1 MTAQKTFE
9 QRIEENESNII
20 QIRSIFFPLIR
31 DGIIT
36 GYNIYD
42 KVPTY
47 SPGKLF
53 LNYLHSDLSPSH
65 QHFQELTKILEQ
77 EGLTSN
83 ILNIGHELVDS
94 SEIKERHAIYLT
106 KPEWEDAP
114 KMRYFLFDGTEVSQ
128 KEAEELGVDLV
139 GEVLQYDMLLK
150 VKNETELR
158 RITDLFKKYVA
169 SYRIDDFGRKIKDKD
184 GVPTENTAAIHKS
197 WDIPLLICTSSS
209 NKKPRTLKDFLEIN
223 QFDISHRFGN
233 NSVVISTIV
242 RNKSRNLEQFL
253 VTEGL
258 DYEKNKKYVLRIFV
272 EDYINS

>member
-1 MTAQKTFE
+1 MTTQKTFE
-9 QRIEENESNII
+9 QLIEENEAAIV
-20 QIRSIFFPLIR
+20 QVRHLFFPLIR

-42 KVPTY
+42 KLPGY
-47 SPGKLF
+47 SPNKLF

-94 SEIKERHAIYLT
+94 SEIKERHATYIT

-114 KMRYFLFDGTEVSQ
+114 KMRYFLFDGAEVSQ

-139 GEVLQYDMLLK
+139 GEVLQYNMLLK
-150 VKNETELR
+150 IKNETELR
-158 RITDLFKKYVA
+158 RIIDLFKKHVA
-169 SYRIDDFGRKIKDKD
+169 SFIINDFGRKIKNKD
-184 GVPTENTAAIHKS
+184 GVPVENTAAIYKS
-197 WDIPLLICTSSS
+197 WDIPLLICTSTN
-209 NKKPRTLKDFLEIN
+209 NKKPRTLKDFLKIN
-223 QFDISHRFGN
+223 QFNISYRFEN

-242 RNKSRNLEQFL
+242 RNKSRNLERFL

-258 DYEKNKKYVLRIFV
+258 NYEKNKKYVLRIFV
-272 EDYINS
+272 EDYIDS